1 MIKGK
6 VHSIESFGTVDGP
19 GTRFVIFLKG
29 CNLRC
34 LYCHNPDTWK
44 MDGAKEYS
52 VKQLLDEYETV
63 KEFVR
68 DGITISGG
76 EPLLQI
82 DFLIEFYKEAK
93 KRNIHTCLDTSGST
107 FNPLDKELMLKFDEL
122 IKYVDLIL
130 LDIKHI
136 DDIEHIKLTKLSNKA
151 PINFARYLSEKMIP
165 VWIRHVVVPGIT
177 LNDKYLFQ
185 LGLFLREL
193 KNIEGIEV
201 LPYHTMAL
209 PKYEEMKM
217 KYPLEEVPSCTK
229 DEAKRAR
236 QVILYGYKGEK

>member
-136 DDIEHIKLTKLSNKA
+136 LNMNEFEVVLYVCGILSRL
-151 PINFARYLSEKMIP
+151 I
-165 VWIRHVVVPGIT
+165 
-177 LNDKYLFQ
+177 
-185 LGLFLREL
+185 
-193 KNIEGIEV
+193 
-201 LPYHTMAL
+201 
-209 PKYEEMKM
+209 
-217 KYPLEEVPSCTK
+217 
-229 DEAKRAR
+229 
-236 QVILYGYKGEK
+236 